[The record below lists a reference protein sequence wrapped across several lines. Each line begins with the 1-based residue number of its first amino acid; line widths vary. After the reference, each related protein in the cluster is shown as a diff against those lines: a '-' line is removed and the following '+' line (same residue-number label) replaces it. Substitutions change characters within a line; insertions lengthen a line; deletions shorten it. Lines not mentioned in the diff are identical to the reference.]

1 MLDPLSPKAFDTD
14 PAFQRITLASLA
26 YVRDLVRITGGEGD
40 LVEALVFTTAL
51 DANMA
56 PVDRD
61 ADLAVLYGRLEESA
75 PDELRRPVSMNAV
88 AQSLGLPFETV
99 RRRFV
104 ALVERGLCVT
114 TPAGVVIPRSA
125 VMSESYIALQQE
137 RYDRT
142 RDLFLE
148 LWRGGVVADPS
159 PDVEPAADP
168 LIRAVNRIV
177 SEYALRICPALVT
190 LTGSVLTSLVLLQL
204 VMENIEGVDPEDLGA
219 WVRTPH
225 DYARPRRIVDL
236 TAGLT
241 LSRETVRRHLQLLEN
256 AGFCHRGSHGCVA
269 TPPRSVL
276 PQLHRM
282 AEANDA
288 DLRRMLARIDRLGVS
303 HLWVSEA

>member
-1 MLDPLSPKAFDTD
+1 MLDPSQSKAFDRD
-14 PAFQRITLASLA
+14 FQRITLASLA

-51 DANMA
+51 DANMV

-104 ALVERGLCVT
+104 ALVDRGLCVA
-114 TPAGVVIPRSA
+114 TPAGVIIPRSA
-125 VMSESYIALQQE
+125 VTSEAYIALQRK
-137 RYDRT
+137 RYELT
-142 RDLFLE
+142 RGLFLE
-148 LWRGGVVADPS
+148 LWRGGVV
-159 PDVEPAADP
+159 ADP

-204 VMENIEGVDPEDLGA
+204 VMENIAGVEAEDLGA
-219 WVRTPH
+219 WVLAPH
-225 DYARPRRIVDL
+225 EHARPRRIVDL
-236 TAGLT
+236 TAGMT
-241 LSRETVRRHLQLLEN
+241 LSRETVRRHLQVLEG
-256 AGFCHRGSHGCVA
+256 AGFCRRGASGYVA
-269 TPPRSVL
+269 TPPKAIL

-288 DLRRMLARIDRLGVS
+288 DLRRMLGRIDRLGVS
-303 HLWVSEA
+303 RRWLSDDCARNE